1 MRVRH
6 VLTVELVQFL
16 ILLFALQIKH
26 LLADFTLQTQYMI
39 QNRRF
44 YGHPGGLAHVAVHLA
59 GSTLAF
65 LLVGGSAA
73 VIVAILIAEA
83 VIHYHIDWT
92 KDRVVLRYA
101 LTPQNR
107 SYWFA
112 TGVDQALHQLTYVI
126 MVVAWIEYAF

>member
-1 MRVRH
+1 M
-6 VLTVELVQFL
+6 
-16 ILLFALQIKH
+16 
-26 LLADFTLQTQYMI
+26 
-39 QNRRF
+39 
-44 YGHPGGLAHVAVHLA
+44 HLA

-107 SYWFA
+107 SYWVA